1 MKKFTLLL
9 ILISLFSISSAQHF
23 QPTRVDIK
31 VKKDWGGF
39 NTIACGENGVISLY
53 FKYKGNALVGRE
65 KTMYVSLF
73 DENLE
78 EIWQKS
84 IQLNTDLSMIDYKYD
99 SLTENVYLLFAEST
113 NNRGKI
119 SLKFSKNTMIDIITI
134 KPERESRRSSDL
146 LSKTSHTIALASL
159 NIYKEM
165 LPVNGKLFIFTNEV
179 RVPVFSQCCSP
190 INTLKTWMTSAP
202 KDYVYQLN
210 IEKSRDNKSI
220 DLNHGGKSYS
230 HKTVFLDHN
239 QDITYLVQVNK
250 VAKSRVDAQKLYTID
265 HESGRIKN
273 ALLLDDGTRI
283 ELQYPSAIKHNEDNI
298 IFVAMY
304 GEDKSNQESGL
315 LFRYFKDNEKE
326 FEQTFSLKEVAGQ
339 DNRKKF
345 LGLFSSKEQTNMR
358 FHSRSY
364 SLDKEGN
371 YLVIGERL
379 SPYFETYYTYVNGSM
394 TSYTV
399 HEGWTYH
406 EAYLMAFNEN
416 HELIWRHVFD
426 MGNTTVYNINLI
438 PRLMVKRLAFD
449 KITLMFGA
457 GDQISSLLIE
467 DAEVDGKQDFFTLKS
482 QFKQSRIRADYIP
495 SIEHWYKDYF
505 IASGYVDVKKSDFFL
520 SGKDKIYYFTKLKY
534 EKR

>member
-1 MKKFTLLL
+1 MKKIILLL
-9 ILISLFSISSAQHF
+9 FLIPLFGLTSAQHF

-53 FKYKGNALVGRE
+53 FKYKGNALLGRE

-78 EIWQKS
+78 EIWKKS
-84 IQLNTDLSMIDYKYD
+84 IRLNPDLTMIDYRYD

-113 NNRGKI
+113 NNRGVV
-119 SLKFSKNTMIDIITI
+119 SLKFSKNTMLDIITI
-134 KPERESRRSSDL
+134 KPEKESRRGADL
-146 LSKTSHTIALASL
+146 LSKTSHEIALPSL
-159 NIYKEM
+159 NVYNEM
-165 LPVNGKLFIFTNEV
+165 LPVNDKLFIFTTEV
-179 RVPVFSQCCSP
+179 RVPLFSQCCSP
-190 INTLKTWMTSAP
+190 VNTLKTWMTPAP
-202 KDYVYQLN
+202 KNYVYQLN
-210 IEKSRDNKSI
+210 IERGGDNKSI
-220 DLNHGGKSYS
+220 SLNHGGKYYR
-230 HKTVFLDHN
+230 HKTVFLDNN
-239 QDITYLVQVNK
+239 QDIKYLVQANK
-250 VAKSRVDAQKLYTID
+250 VAKSKVNAQKLYTID
-265 HESGRIKN
+265 HESGSVKDV
-273 ALLLDDGTRI
+273 LLLDDGTRVD
-283 ELQYPSAIKHNEDNI
+283 LQYPSAVKHNDEI

-304 GEDKSNQESGL
+304 GEDKSNVESGL
-315 LFRYFKDNEKE
+315 LFRYFDDNEKD
-326 FEQTFSLKEVAGQ
+326 FEQTFSLKEVAGK
-339 DNRKKF
+339 DNRKQF

-358 FHSRSY
+358 FHNHSY

-379 SPYFETYYTYVNGSM
+379 SPYYETYYTYVNGSH

-399 HEGWTYH
+399 HVGWTYH
-406 EAYLMAFNEN
+406 EAYLMAFNDD
-416 HELIWRHVFD
+416 HKLIWRNVFD
-426 MGNTTVYNINLI
+426 MGNTTVYNINLV
-438 PRLMVKRLAFD
+438 PRLMVKRLAED

-467 DAEVDGKQDFFTLKS
+467 DAEVDGKQNFFTLKS
-482 QFKQSRIRADYIP
+482 QFKKSRIKADYIP